1 MTLRLSHS
9 TPIRSLHVLL
19 PSLKGLVPALLVA
32 AVLPVVA
39 QPSVYRCETNGKVTY
54 SDAPCVGAKVIDAT
68 PTQGV
73 DKMTGQSRKGRDVQR
88 DEFNAA
94 FDNALRPLH
103 GRSHADMDVM
113 RRRIKL
119 TNIDQAQCSSLDKR
133 LPRLESEA
141 AGASGHEKAR
151 ADVDL
156 YKARKQ
162 FFDLKC

>member
-1 MTLRLSHS
+1 MA
-9 TPIRSLHVLL
+9 IAIL
-19 PSLKGLVPALLVA
+19 PA
-32 AVLPVVA
+32 AA
-39 QPSVYRCETNGKVTY
+39 QSSVYRCETNGKVSY
-54 SDAPCVGAKVIDAT
+54 SDAPCVGARVIDAT

-94 FDNALRPLH
+94 FDNAFRPLH

-113 RRRIKL
+113 RRRVKL
-119 TNIDQAQCSSLDKR
+119 PRGDQAQCANLDDR
-133 LPRLESEA
+133 LPQLVFDASR
-141 AGASGHEKAR
+141 ASGEAKAR

-156 YKARKQ
+156 YKARKR